1 MLVRRGASMPS
12 CWVGRRIDCSQR
24 GTGREARLVAIS
36 QILLGQLGRVQTKI
50 FQELPRLPR
59 AIQDGQAGQATRSSF
74 WPQDPKTSQDNPA
87 HSAKLDCD
95 LRRPTNDDSACR
107 RRPRQSTHSPADL
120 CSPRLMATAD
130 GGYQGV
136 NWCQQSK
143 QGTGPEV
150 IE

>member
-1 MLVRRGASMPS
+1 MTGAIVPLCS
-12 CWVGRRIDCSQR
+12 VGRRIGCSQR

-36 QILLGQLGRVQTKI
+36 QILLGQLGSVQTKI

-59 AIQDGQAGQATRSSF
+59 SVQDGQAGQATGSSF
-74 WPQDPKTSQDNPA
+74 WPQDPKTSQDDPA
-87 HSAKLDCD
+87 HSAKLDSD

-120 CSPRLMATAD
+120 HSPRLTVMAD
-130 GGYQGV
+130 GSYKGV